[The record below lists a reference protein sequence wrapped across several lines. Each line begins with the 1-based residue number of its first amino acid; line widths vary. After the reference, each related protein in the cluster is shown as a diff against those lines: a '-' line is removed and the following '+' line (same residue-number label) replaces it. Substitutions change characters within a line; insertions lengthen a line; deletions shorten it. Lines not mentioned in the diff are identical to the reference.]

1 MNTITVDVNTSEIK
15 KLKKNQRET
24 FRLLME
30 IIRTTVPIAILTIQI
45 LIYFQ

>member
-1 MNTITVDVNTSEIK
+1 MSTITVDVNASEIK
-15 KLKKNQRET
+15 KPKKNRRDT

-30 IIRTTVPIAILTIQI
+30 IVRTTVPIAILMIQI